1 MDAQFESSPKSA
13 HMKQAAAGETIGERS
28 ETMADLPRDADIQTN
43 RERQLLAPYPYAA
56 KVVDEIVAAKR
67 KESPPTVAPEEDTG
81 DAGGLK
87 TTVPTNYQA
96 SFGGQPKSMTAFEVK
111 RSPGRL

>member
-1 MDAQFESSPKSA
+1 
-13 HMKQAAAGETIGERS
+13 
-28 ETMADLPRDADIQTN
+28 MADLPRDEDIQVN
-43 RERQLLAPYPYAA
+43 RERQLLEPYPYAA
-56 KVVDEIVAAKR
+56 QVVDEIVAAKR
-67 KESPPTVAPEEDTG
+67 KESPPTAAPEEESG
-81 DAGGLK
+81 EVGGLK

>member
-1 MDAQFESSPKSA
+1 
-13 HMKQAAAGETIGERS
+13 
-28 ETMADLPRDADIQTN
+28 MADQPREADIQLN
-43 RERQLLAPYPYAA
+43 RERQLLEPYPYAA

-67 KESPPTVAPEEDTG
+67 KESPATTLPPQETG
-81 DAGGLK
+81 DADGLK